1 MAQFLSCV
9 GKIMN
14 DPSGDGVIAKFSF
27 FVAFF
32 KWIEWPSMAVIEAPG
47 SPLSNKLL
55 FIEIRQHGHIEWLN
69 FALVLGKYE

>member
-27 FVAFF
+27 FVAFL
-32 KWIEWPSMAVIEAPG
+32 KEYKRPAMAPIEAPG

-55 FIEIRQHGHIEWLN
+55 LIEIS
-69 FALVLGKYE
+69 ALSFGKMVCDVLCKV